1 MNIGIR
7 KNEMPMFIKGLV
19 RGLVTLGL
27 LTSQVYGDARTSNFD
42 ESKMVR
48 QNLQQP
54 VTIRSIDSISDV
66 NRPRTECSA
75 FKVKQLI
82 LPGALIT
89 VGTLGVYSGAFKK
102 LNTNIK
108 NGMDNLRKNTSFM
121 PMIISNICRL

>member
-1 MNIGIR
+1 
-7 KNEMPMFIKGLV
+7 MFIKGLV

-54 VTIRSIDSISDV
+54 VTIRSIDSISIDSISYV

-102 LNTNIK
+102 
-108 NGMDNLRKNTSFM
+108 
-121 PMIISNICRL
+121 